1 MPSTTRRFVSLL
13 AACSGLALPV
23 YGSPAAAPAPE
34 DGAPGLGDTA
44 NDALGVLER
53 AAALL
58 DEGQLVRARSML
70 RALQESALG
79 ARIDD
84 RLDKRLWTMLA
95 RAEREIQRAD
105 RTEISLQKAQL
116 ALMLDTLIESE
127 RHAHGVLNSSSATG
141 AQADRARAI
150 LTQIEA
156 RREQALPRIPALID
170 AAVADFRAGDYAGAK
185 RTITRI
191 GALGL
196 ELDRSTRQDLAVY
209 RQRISELERT
219 RGEPFDS
226 DPVSMGMLGGS
237 DTGGSDWLLATTRDM
252 LEAQPAEDEPDA
264 GDPDNDAPGDDG
276 SLIVEIVDDTDQAQ
290 PEGDNGSDAGS
301 EPDLIETARR
311 FEAQTLLGQADL
323 AYEER
328 RLNDALDGYTR
339 LIEEFSSYVAPEDL
353 ERARQRLSE
362 IEITLGV
369 QGGPSDGGLEE
380 PIQERSMILQR
391 LEATYTNLTTQASE
405 ALAQG
410 DTSRATGLVAQAR
423 LEVQRARDVMPESR
437 YEQFITELDELD
449 SRIAQRQEELRIQRL
464 EEEKAERERRTQ
476 ELEQQR
482 MRERDERILAS
493 LERVRELQQEL
504 KYEESLEIIENILFL
519 DPQNPS
525 ALLLKEIIEDTIVY
539 REFLGIQREKT
550 LSWSHEALDNNEAMI
565 APDRMMDY
573 PDDWPAISFRRGNS
587 LEFAESEVN
596 RAVLTAMRETRMP
609 VDFDNNALEDVIAFI
624 GNTADLDIDVDWN
637 ALADIGVDPDTPIT
651 LRLASVDIE
660 ILLDRVLAKASDPVL
675 PASWA
680 VQDGILTIT
689 SEDVLRQ
696 NTILEIYDINDLLVQ
711 IPEFDNA
718 PDFNLQQSGG
728 GGGGGGQ
735 SPFSGSSDDID
746 LPSQAERV
754 TAITDLIQGSVDQ
767 AGWQSAGGSTS
778 TITELNGNLI
788 IDTTPRNHREIIGLL
803 NKLRAQRAVQIN
815 VETRFLTVDQGFFE
829 RIGFDIDVFLN
840 ADNTEFQL
848 ANIIDPSLLPSDFFG
863 PDGQLLDNVTGNGLF
878 PIDTDGDGVPDTI
891 GVINQPVLGPGNNG
905 GVLPD
910 GTVLPDDQFSIIGAQ
925 QNSFG
930 LVETLAGATGLVGD
944 VLGVSPALG
953 VSGRFLDD
961 VQVDFLVE
969 ATQADNRSSSLNAPR
984 LTFMNGQRAFITVA
998 TSTSFVS
1005 GLTPIVGSS
1014 SGAFDTQIGIVNDG
1028 VLLDVSGT
1036 VSADRRYVTLTI
1048 QATLSD
1054 ADATASTTTVTGA
1067 AGGGGNVG
1075 GDAGS
1080 FQGTIGLPVQD
1091 TTQINTTVSV
1101 PDQGTVL
1108 LGGQRLV
1115 DEVEVETGVPVL
1127 SKIPVLSRFFSNR
1140 LDSREER
1147 TLLVLVKP
1155 TILIQNE
1162 EEERNFPGL
1171 LDQLGG

>member
-1 MPSTTRRFVSLL
+1 MPATSRRFVSLL
-13 AACSGLALPV
+13 VACSGLTLALP
-23 YGSPAAAPAPE
+23 PAAAAP
-34 DGAPGLGDTA
+34 DSGAVPGSAGDA
-44 NDALGVLER
+44 ADASRVLDR
-53 AAALL
+53 ASALL

-70 RALQESALG
+70 RTLQGSALG
-79 ARIDD
+79 AAIDD

-95 RAEREIQRAD
+95 KVEREIQRAD
-105 RTEISLQKAQL
+105 RTEIALQKAQH
-116 ALMLDTLIESE
+116 ALMQDKLIEAE
-127 RHAHGVLNSSSATG
+127 RHAEGVLNASSASG
-141 AQADRARAI
+141 VQADRARAV
-150 LTQIEA
+150 LGQIDA
-156 RREQALPRIPALID
+156 RRELAGPRAGALID
-170 AAVADFRAGDYAGAK
+170 AAIADFRSGDYAGAK
-185 RTITRI
+185 TTIMRV
-191 GALGL
+191 GSLGL
-196 ELDRSTRQDLAVY
+196 DLEPSQRQDLAVY
-209 RQRISELERT
+209 RERIAELERT
-219 RGEPFDS
+219 RGEPFDAT
-226 DPVSMGMLGGS
+226 PVSMGMLGGADE
-237 DTGGSDWLLATTRDM
+237 DTSDWLLATTQEM
-252 LEAQPAEDEPDA
+252 MGAQPQQDEPEDEGSD
-264 GDPDNDAPGDDG
+264 DDG
-276 SLIVEIVDDTDQAQ
+276 LIVEIVDDGQDQ
-290 PEGDNGSDAGS
+290 PESDAGGD
-301 EPDLIETARR
+301 EPQGETDLIETARK

-339 LIEEFSSYVAPEDL
+339 LINEFSSYVTPEEL
-353 ERARQRLSE
+353 ERTRQRLSE
-362 IEITLGV
+362 IEIALGV
-369 QGGPSDGGLEE
+369 QGGPTEGGLEE

-391 LEATYTNLTTQASE
+391 LEATYANLTEQARE

-410 DTSRATGLVAQAR
+410 NTSEATGLIAQAR

-437 YEQFITELDELD
+437 FEQYISELDTLD

-464 EEEKAERERRTQ
+464 EEEKAQREQRTQ

-482 MRERDERILAS
+482 LRERDERILAS

-539 REFLGIQREKT
+539 REFLGIQRDKH
-550 LSWSHEALDNNEAMI
+550 LSYAHEALDNQDAMI
-565 APDRMMDY
+565 APDRMIDY

-596 RAVLTAMRETRMP
+596 RAVLTAMRETRLP

-637 ALADIGVDPDTPIT
+637 ALADIGVDPDTPVS
-651 LRLASVDIE
+651 LRLASVNIE

-735 SPFSGSSDDID
+735 SPFQGSSEDID
-746 LPSQAERV
+746 LPSQQERV
-754 TAITDLIQGSVDQ
+754 TQITDLIQGSVDQ
-767 AGWQSAGGSTS
+767 AGWQAAGGSTS

-829 RIGFDIDVFLN
+829 RIGFDLDVYLN
-840 ADNTEFQL
+840 ADNTEYQL
-848 ANIIDPSLLPSDFFG
+848 ANIVDPSLLPSDYFG

-878 PIDTDGDGVPDTI
+878 PIDTDGDGVADEI
-891 GVINQPVLGPGNNG
+891 GIINQPVLGPGNNG
-905 GVLPD
+905 GILPD
-910 GTVLPDDQFSIIGAQ
+910 GTVLPNDQFSVIGRQ
-925 QNSFG
+925 QDSFG

-969 ATQADNRSSSLNAPR
+969 ATQADNRSTSLNAPR

-998 TSTSFVS
+998 TSTSIVS

-1067 AGGGGNVG
+1067 AGGGGTVG
-1075 GDAGS
+1075 GNAGT

-1091 TTQINTTVSV
+1091 TTQLNTTVSV